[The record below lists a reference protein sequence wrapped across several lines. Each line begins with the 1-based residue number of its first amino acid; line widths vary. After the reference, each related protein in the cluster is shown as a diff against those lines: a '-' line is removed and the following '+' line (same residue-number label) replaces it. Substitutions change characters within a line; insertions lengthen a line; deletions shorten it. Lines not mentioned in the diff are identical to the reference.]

1 MQRARGT
8 HEFALDWARRRV
20 ADLQRYAAGTI
31 GDRCRVRSSGLV
43 IAAALLV
50 ACYSGPANPT
60 SIDASEPVQTQ
71 AEQIAEAMRQLPLI
85 GEEMASIEGPSVLAR
100 VQRGG
105 ESLLVASPGAISG
118 PGFFSI
124 EAQLD
129 DGKPVTVY
137 VPDDVVVL
145 DGVAIYVVA
154 GQHGYYFRSFVSD
167 RQQ

>member
-1 MQRARGT
+1 MTARLMIAPSAEPG
-8 HEFALDWARRRV
+8 RC
-20 ADLQRYAAGTI
+20 AAGP
-31 GDRCRVRSSGLV
+31 SGIAALSRRGGLAV
-43 IAAALLV
+43 AAALLV
-50 ACYSGPANPT
+50 ACDSGPDNPT

-100 VQRGG
+100 VQQGAA
-105 ESLLVASPGAISG
+105 SLLVASPGAISG

-137 VPDDVVVL
+137 VPDDVVVP
-145 DGVAIYVVA
+145 DGVPIYVVA
-154 GQHGYYFRSFVSD
+154 GQHGHYFRSFVSD
-167 RQQ
+167 QQQ